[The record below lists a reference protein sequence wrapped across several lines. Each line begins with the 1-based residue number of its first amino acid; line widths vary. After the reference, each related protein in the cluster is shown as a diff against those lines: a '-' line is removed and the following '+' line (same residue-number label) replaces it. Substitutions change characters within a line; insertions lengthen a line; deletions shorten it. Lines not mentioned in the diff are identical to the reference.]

1 MMTYFLSSMVPFP
14 EFLPFAIVGIS
25 AEADILSLAHPVD
38 AVISPIPSVAV
49 LLLFYQLC
57 QQALPLHK

>member
-1 MMTYFLSSMVPFP
+1 MVPFP

-38 AVISPIPSVAV
+38 AAISPIPSVAV

-57 QQALPLHK
+57 EQALPLNK